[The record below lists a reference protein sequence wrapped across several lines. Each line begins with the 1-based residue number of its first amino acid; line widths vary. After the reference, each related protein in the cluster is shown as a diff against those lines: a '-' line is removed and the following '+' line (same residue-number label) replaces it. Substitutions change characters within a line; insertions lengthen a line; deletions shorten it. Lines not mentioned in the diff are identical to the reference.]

1 MEEFH
6 DIIIIGAGASG
17 LMCGYFLGR
26 RGVDAVILDKNES
39 AGKKLR
45 ATGNGRCNFTNRE
58 MSAACYYGNSDF
70 AGKVLAQVDDSKV
83 IQMFEEIGILHRER
97 DGCCYPYSGQASAVV
112 ELLVQACLERGVEFR
127 LDTKVTRIVHKASD
141 YLVSCADGHRYR
153 CRELVMA
160 TGGKACR
167 SLGGDGSG
175 YKLCRSLSHHI
186 TELYPGLTGLRA
198 EGREWNMLAG
208 VRMQG
213 EVTLFLDGSP
223 VQRERGEIQI
233 VRDGISGIPVFQLCR
248 LAAGGLAAGKVVT
261 AAIDFFP
268 SLSRERLEEWITSHG
283 TERLSGIVH
292 MKWRKVVRE
301 RAGTSIQE
309 TVRLL
314 KQYEVKITD
323 TFGWERAQVTAG
335 GVDADEVI
343 PETMQSKNQE
353 GLYLIGE
360 ILDVDGKCGGYNLH
374 FAWSTAYICAQ
385 QILRRY

>member
-17 LMCGYFLGR
+17 LMCGYYLGKR
-26 RGVDAVILDKNES
+26 ELDAVILDKNES

-45 ATGNGRCNFTNRE
+45 ATGNGRCNFTNRN
-58 MSAACYYGNSDF
+58 MSIECYYGNLDF
-70 AGKVLAQVDDSKV
+70 AEKVLDQVDESKV

-97 DGCCYPYSGQASAVV
+97 DGYCYPYGGQAAAVV
-112 ELLVQACLERGVEFR
+112 ELLVQGCLEQGVEFR
-127 LDTKVTRIVHKASD
+127 FDTKVTRIVHKDS
-141 YLVSCADGHRYR
+141 GYR
-153 CRELVMA
+153 IYCRNEREYACRKLVMA
-160 TGGKACR
+160 TGGKACQ
-167 SLGGDGSG
+167 SLGGDGTG
-175 YKLCRSLSHHI
+175 YKLCRSMSHRI

-213 EVTLFLDGSP
+213 EVSLFLDGSP
-223 VQRERGEIQI
+223 IQRESGEIQI
-233 VRDGISGIPVFQLCR
+233 VKDGISGIPVFQLCR
-248 LAAGGLAAGKVVT
+248 LAAGGLASGKIVT
-261 AAIDFFP
+261 VAIDFFP
-268 SLSRERLEEWITSHG
+268 SVSREQLEQWMTSHG
-283 TERLSGIVH
+283 TEKLAGIVH
-292 MKWRKVVRE
+292 TKWQKVLWE

-309 TVRLL
+309 TARLL
-314 KQYEVKITD
+314 KRYEVKITD

-335 GVDADEVI
+335 GVDAGEVV
-343 PETMQSKNQE
+343 PETMQSRSQE

-385 QILRRY
+385 QI

>member
-17 LMCGYFLGR
+17 LMCGYFLGK
-26 RGVDAVILDKNES
+26 RGVDAVILDKNKS

-70 AGKVLAQVDDSKV
+70 AGKVLGQVDDSKV

-112 ELLVQACLERGVEFR
+112 ELLVQACLEWGVEFR
-127 LDTKVTRIVHKASD
+127 FDTKVTRIVHKDSG
-141 YLVSCADGHRYR
+141 YLVSCADGRRYR

-186 TELYPGLTGLRA
+186 TQLYPGLTGLRA

-223 VQRERGEIQI
+223 VQRESGEIQI

-248 LAAGGLAAGKVVT
+248 LAAGGMAAGKIVT

-268 SLSRERLEEWITSHG
+268 SVSRERLEEWITSHG
-283 TERLSGIVH
+283 TERLAGIVH
-292 MKWRKVVRE
+292 MKWRKVMLE

-309 TVRLL
+309 MVRLL

>member
-17 LMCGYFLGR
+17 LMCGYFLGKR
-26 RGVDAVILDKNES
+26 ELDAVILDKNDS

-45 ATGNGRCNFTNRE
+45 ATGNGRCNFTNRN
-58 MSAACYYGNSDF
+58 MSAECYYGNLDF
-70 AGKVLAQVDDSKV
+70 ARKVLDQVDDSKV

-97 DGCCYPYSGQASAVV
+97 DGCCYPYGGQASAVV
-112 ELLVQACLERGVEFR
+112 ELLVQGCLERGVEFR
-127 LDTKVTRIVHKASD
+127 FDTKVTRIVHKDS
-141 YLVSCADGHRYR
+141 GYR
-153 CRELVMA
+153 IYCGNGCEYACRKLVMA

-175 YKLCRSLSHHI
+175 YKLCRSMHHRI

-198 EGREWNMLAG
+198 EGREWKMLAG

-213 EVTLFLDGSP
+213 EVSLFLDGSLIR
-223 VQRERGEIQI
+223 RESGEIQI
-233 VRDGISGIPVFQLCR
+233 VKDGISGIPVFQLCR
-248 LAAGGLAAGKVVT
+248 LAAGGVASGKIVT

-268 SLSRERLEEWITSHG
+268 SASREQLELWLASHG
-283 TERLSGIVH
+283 TEKLAGIVH
-292 MKWRKVVRE
+292 AKWQKALRE

-309 TVRLL
+309 TARLL
-314 KQYEVKITD
+314 KRYEVKITD

-335 GVDADEVI
+335 GVDAGEVC
-343 PETMQSKNQE
+343 PETMESKNQE

-360 ILDVDGKCGGYNLH
+360 ILDVDGMCGGYNLH

-385 QILRRY
+385 QI

>member
-17 LMCGYFLGR
+17 LMCGYYLGK
-26 RGVDAVILDKNES
+26 RGLDAVILDKNES

-45 ATGNGRCNFTNRE
+45 ATGNGRCNFTNRN
-58 MSAACYYGNSDF
+58 MSIECYYGNLDF
-70 AGKVLAQVDDSKV
+70 AEKVLDQVDDSKV

-97 DGCCYPYSGQASAVV
+97 DGYCYPYGGQAAAVV
-112 ELLVQACLERGVEFR
+112 ELLVQGCLEQGVEFR
-127 LDTKVTRIVHKASD
+127 FDTKVTRIVHKDSG
-141 YLVSCADGHRYR
+141 YQIYCRNGREYR
-153 CRELVMA
+153 CRKLVMA
-160 TGGKACR
+160 TGGKACQ
-167 SLGGDGSG
+167 SLGGEGSG
-175 YKLCRSLSHHI
+175 YKLCRSMSHRI

-213 EVTLFLDGSP
+213 EVSLFLDGSP
-223 VQRERGEIQI
+223 IRSESGEIQI
-233 VRDGISGIPVFQLCR
+233 VKDGISGIPVFQLCR
-248 LAAGGLAAGKVVT
+248 LAAGGLASGKIVT
-261 AAIDFFP
+261 VAIDFFP
-268 SLSRERLEEWITSHG
+268 SVSREQLEQWMTSHG
-283 TERLSGIVH
+283 TEKLAGIVH
-292 MKWRKVVRE
+292 TKWQKVLWE

-309 TVRLL
+309 TARLL
-314 KQYEVKITD
+314 KRYEVKITD

-335 GVDADEVI
+335 GVDAGEVV
-343 PETMQSKNQE
+343 PETMQSRSQE

-385 QILRRY
+385 QI